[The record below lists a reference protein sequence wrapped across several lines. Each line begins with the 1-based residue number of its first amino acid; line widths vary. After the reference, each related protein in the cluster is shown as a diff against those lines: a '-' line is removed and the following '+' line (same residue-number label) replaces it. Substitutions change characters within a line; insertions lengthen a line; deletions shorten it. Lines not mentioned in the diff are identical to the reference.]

1 VAKPDLTAALG
12 ATVMES
18 GDGRGALAL
27 AGAADATRVI
37 PAAGALAAQSTT
49 LTAYA
54 SLLGGD
60 AGRRAADADN
70 SKGSA
75 EAVLQAASARRS
87 SVEGVQLD
95 NELVKMTQFQQS
107 YAAASRL
114 IQAARDMFDILLA
127 IK

>member
-1 VAKPDLTAALG
+1 
-12 ATVMES
+12 
-18 GDGRGALAL
+18 
-27 AGAADATRVI
+27 
-37 PAAGALAAQSTT
+37 
-49 LTAYA
+49 
-54 SLLGGD
+54 LLGGD

-70 SKGSA
+70 AMGSA
-75 EAVLQAASARRS
+75 EAVLQAANARRS

-95 NELVKMTQFQQS
+95 NELVMMTQFQQS